1 MEKMMKKNLIGGV
14 ALLVSLL
21 MLGCASQNQ
30 NIMPAEA
37 AALTAVPSA
46 APAPYLIQPG
56 DQLDIKFF
64 YNPELNETL
73 TVRPDGK
80 ISLQLVDEVQA
91 AGLKPSDLDEI
102 LTRKYS
108 QELKKPSIT
117 VIVKA
122 FGGQRIFVGGEV
134 NRQGIM
140 TISGNMTPLQA
151 VLNAGGFKETAS
163 PENAI
168 VIRKGPGNK
177 PVPIA
182 MNLENAMHG
191 KSGTADF
198 LLKPDDIVYVP
209 KSAIAKADKFVNQYI
224 ENLLL
229 FRGVSVG
236 FSYEVHS
243 DYQNR

>member
-1 MEKMMKKNLIGGV
+1 MKIKMVLSS
-14 ALLVSLL
+14 LSLL
-21 MLGCASQNQ
+21 TIFLLMIGCASQHQ
-30 NIMPAEA
+30 NIMPAA
-37 AALTAVPSA
+37 AALTAPSPSA

-91 AGLKPSDLDEI
+91 AGLKPSELDEI
-102 LTRKYS
+102 LTQKYS
-108 QELKKPSIT
+108 HELKKPSIT

-134 NRQGIM
+134 NRQGLM

-151 VLNAGGFKETAS
+151 VLKAGGFKETAS

-182 MNLENAMHG
+182 MNLEDAMHG
-191 KSGTADF
+191 KAGSADF
-198 LLKPDDIVYVP
+198 LLRPDDVVFVP

-229 FRGVSVG
+229 FRGVSFG

-243 DYQNR
+243 DSKY